1 MCKIGVQIELLA
13 PFWVKKKGTDSLR
26 NLQIFS
32 AFSVRR
38 DDKIRTCDN
47 TPPRGATKHCNLFIH
62 NDIQKTSRALARLLR
77 VSCIVLFIFFLFC
90 EQQLYHS
97 LLLLKELRKMLV
109 VALVTLDD
117 YLTLVCL
124 IREE

>member
-47 TPPRGATKHCNLFIH
+47 TPPR
-62 NDIQKTSRALARLLR
+62 R
-77 VSCIVLFIFFLFC
+77 VL
-90 EQQLYHS
+90 
-97 LLLLKELRKMLV
+97 
-109 VALVTLDD
+109 
-117 YLTLVCL
+117 
-124 IREE
+124 